1 MIRSTLKAGIRR
13 LFGVEVKPAPSAPV
27 PPAWRAAPVA
37 KVEPAAVAPVKP
49 AEVVPVVV
57 AAPVEVAP
65 VAVAA
70 PVGVTPIETPVIATI
85 VDVAPVETA
94 VAAAPV
100 DVAPVEAAAPVKKSK
115 KKAAK
120 TATAPVEA
128 AHAAAVE
135 ARVPEAVASPE
146 PVAAAAE
153 PAVAATP
160 EAKSAEPATDT
171 VGPPAFNMDQVQ
183 ELFDEMVRPAL
194 QGDGGDIKLVKIE
207 NNDIYV
213 RLVGSCQSCP
223 SSVLTMK
230 MGVEALLKEELPGFG
245 SLIQVD

>member
-1 MIRSTLKAGIRR
+1 MIRSSIKAGIKR
-13 LFGVEVKPAPSAPV
+13 LFGGEVTPAQAAPV

-37 KVEPAAVAPVKP
+37 KVEPAPAAKVEPPPAPKVEPPAVAL
-49 AEVVPVVV
+49 AAAADA

-65 VAVAA
+65 VAVEIAAAVEPAPSVEAAVEAA
-70 PVGVTPIETPVIATI
+70 PPAEAEVLPPAKKSKKKGSKAANT
-85 VDVAPVETA
+85 DA
-94 VAAAPV
+94 VAAAP
-100 DVAPVEAAAPVKKSK
+100 AAEPAAA
-115 KKAAK
+115 A
-120 TATAPVEA
+120 
-128 AHAAAVE
+128 
-135 ARVPEAVASPE
+135 E
-146 PVAAAAE
+146 PVAAAETVAAE
-153 PAVAATP
+153 PLAAASP
-160 EAKSAEPATDT
+160 QEPATDI

-245 SLIQVD
+245 SLIQVE